1 MATGMAT
8 RCSACGTVFRVV
20 PDQLRVS
27 EGWVRCGRCAEVF
40 NATESLLDL
49 ETGAPRRLNEE
60 PPAATPRAMVQF
72 SSARPL
78 ETPAAMPH
86 AAEAADDDHF
96 GRDVSPGHPAHQAR
110 APRMPVVDD
119 AESRFAEDAASADE
133 ASAVSGA
140 DIHAEVDTDAST
152 EASTDFNAR
161 FRTQPRSD
169 ALAMPSFV
177 RQAER
182 AARWRQPRVRAGL
195 LAVGALAGLGSVVM
209 VMMMGQPRVFFAMS
223 RDGLLPASI
232 SKVHPKFRTP
242 YRSTILTGIFVALCA
257 STMNVD
263 QAGELTSIGTLFAF
277 VLVCLGVVALRVIDP
292 KRVRPFRAPGSPVI
306 PVLGALFCLL
316 MMAGLPLHTRR
327 PTLCRAWPGSC
338 RLSRP
343 VPSRSEPV
351 ACCGGPP
358 GSACCSQDRP
368 LRRQP
373 TSH

>member
-78 ETPAAMPH
+78 ETPAASPH

-96 GRDVSPGHPAHQAR
+96 GRDVSPGHPAHQTR
-110 APRMPVVDD
+110 APQVPVVDD
-119 AESRFAEDAASADE
+119 AESRFAEDAASAGE
-133 ASAVSGA
+133 VSAVSGA

-161 FRTQPRSD
+161 FRAQPRSD

-195 LAVGALAGLGSVVM
+195 LAVGALAGLLLAAQVVFEYRDLAAARFTALRAPLQQACAAL
-209 VMMMGQPRVFFAMS
+209 GCTLGAPRIIE
-223 RDGLLPASI
+223 GLVVESSGLVRVEKSSIYKLSLTLRNRAALEVALPALELSLTDAQG
-232 SKVHPKFRTP
+232 KLVAR
-242 YRSTILTGIFVALCA
+242 RVLSTA
-257 STMNVD
+257 
-263 QAGELTSIGTLFAF
+263 E
-277 VLVCLGVVALRVIDP
+277 LGVNQTT
-292 KRVRPFRAPGSPVI
+292 
-306 PVLGALFCLL
+306 LGAGRDLGVQATLQAATAAVTGYTIELFY
-316 MMAGLPLHTRR
+316 P
-327 PTLCRAWPGSC
+327 
-338 RLSRP
+338 
-343 VPSRSEPV
+343 
-351 ACCGGPP
+351 
-358 GSACCSQDRP
+358 
-368 LRRQP
+368 
-373 TSH
+373 